1 MGEERSPQSQLLK
14 LFNEFAFNLTLI
26 TAANERETST
36 TTIGLFEGNVDGD
49 PHNKQLN
56 WSTVHSA

>member
-1 MGEERSPQSQLLK
+1 MERKRVGKEYSPQLLK

-36 TTIGLFEGNVDGD
+36 ATATIGLFEGNVD
-49 PHNKQLN
+49 
-56 WSTVHSA
+56 A